1 MRVND
6 RHPGY
11 FETLDGGCECRYK
24 DSQTITSVDVQS
36 TPDGVVVSIGGEL
49 DIANARPVRERLVEA
64 VRDYPPRMRIDLSE
78 VSFIDSSA
86 VGLLVAMKRRV
97 NDYGGHFS
105 VRCGE
110 QALLALRMRGLLGY
124 LNANAPG

>member
-1 MRVND
+1 MWQTLGPYVNGSW
-6 RHPGY
+6 RRCG
-11 FETLDGGCECRYK
+11 R
-24 DSQTITSVDVQS
+24 S
-36 TPDGVVVSIGGEL
+36 
-49 DIANARPVRERLVEA
+49 
-64 VRDYPPRMRIDLSE
+64 PPRMRIDLSE

-110 QALLALRMRGLLGY
+110 QALLALRMRGLVGY
-124 LNANAPG
+124 LNAKLAWLGARVDGRAPVSQK

>member
-1 MRVND
+1 
-6 RHPGY
+6 
-11 FETLDGGCECRYK
+11 
-24 DSQTITSVDVQS
+24 
-36 TPDGVVVSIGGEL
+36 
-49 DIANARPVRERLVEA
+49 
-64 VRDYPPRMRIDLSE
+64 MRIDLSE

-110 QALLALRMRGLLGY
+110 QALPALRMRGLLGY